1 MKITKSSACIVM
13 VLLLSG
19 CTAILWGGNKVSGNH
34 RVNVMKMQ
42 DDVTDIF
49 QYENI
54 SASVV
59 QDKTNIPLIIPSKG
73 IAFLGEKNVYILTR
87 GADELLSLN
96 KLTDKIPLIA
106 GKEENTLKL
115 QLARPVKGDAVFRFK
130 DSLRVWVNKSAG
142 ELSENDIGV
151 IKHSGFQSTKGGYWK
166 DVNIE
171 GMVLPRKSLNY
182 TFTNTESLERKYKV
196 EFYMIDNETDFYPK
210 NLATNI
216 VLTPVALAA
225 DIVFFPV
232 SLTFLRLIIGQQH

>member
-1 MKITKSSACIVM
+1 
-13 VLLLSG
+13 
-19 CTAILWGGNKVSGNH
+19 
-34 RVNVMKMQ
+34 VNVMKMQ
-42 DDVTDIF
+42 DSVTDIF

-59 QDKTNIPLIIPSKG
+59 QDKTNIPLIIPSEG
-73 IAFLGEKNVYILTR
+73 IAFLGERNVYILTR

-106 GKEENTLKL
+106 DKEENTLKL
-115 QLARPVKGDAVFRFK
+115 QLARSVKGDAIFRFK
-130 DSLRVWVNKSAG
+130 DSLRVWVNKSEG
-142 ELSENDIGV
+142 ELSEYDIDV
-151 IKHSGFQSTKGGYWK
+151 IKHSGFQNSKGGYWK

-171 GMVLPRKSLNY
+171 GVVLPRKSLNY
-182 TFTNTESLERKYKV
+182 TFTNTESLGRKYKV
-196 EFYMIDNETDFYPK
+196 EFYATDNETDFYPK

>member
-1 MKITKSSACIVM
+1 MKRTKSATCIGM
-13 VLLLSG
+13 ALLLSG
-19 CTAILWGGNKVSGNH
+19 CTAILWGGNKVAGSH
-34 RVNVMKMQ
+34 QVNVMKMQ
-42 DDVTDIF
+42 DNVTDIF
-49 QYENI
+49 QYKNLA
-54 SASVV
+54 ASVV
-59 QDKTNIPLIIPSKG
+59 QDKTKIPLIIPSEG

-115 QLARPVKGDAVFRFK
+115 QLARPVKGDAVVHFE

-142 ELSENDIGV
+142 ELSENDIDV
-151 IKHSGFQSTKGGYWK
+151 IKHSGFRSAKEGYWK
-166 DVNIE
+166 DVNIV
-171 GMVLPRKSLNY
+171 GMVLPRKSINY
-182 TFTNTESLERKYKV
+182 TFTNTESLGRKYKI
-196 EFYMIDNETDFYPK
+196 EFYATDSEIDFSPK

-216 VLTPVALAA
+216 VLTPVVLAA

>member
-1 MKITKSSACIVM
+1 
-13 VLLLSG
+13 
-19 CTAILWGGNKVSGNH
+19 
-34 RVNVMKMQ
+34 MKMQ
-42 DDVTDIF
+42 DSVTDIF

-59 QDKTNIPLIIPSKG
+59 QDKTNIPLIIPSEG
-73 IAFLGEKNVYILTR
+73 IAFLGERNVYILTR

-115 QLARPVKGDAVFRFK
+115 QLARSVKGDAVFRFK
-130 DSLRVWVNKSAG
+130 DSLRVWVNKSEG
-142 ELSENDIGV
+142 ELSEYDIDV
-151 IKHSGFQSTKGGYWK
+151 IKHSGFQNSKGGYWK

-171 GMVLPRKSLNY
+171 GIVLPRKSLNY
-182 TFTNTESLERKYKV
+182 TFTNTESLGRKYKV
-196 EFYMIDNETDFYPK
+196 EFYATDNETDFYPK

>member
-1 MKITKSSACIVM
+1 MKITKFVACIVM

-19 CTAILWGGNKVSGNH
+19 CTAILWGGNKVLGSH

-42 DDVTDIF
+42 DSVTDIF

-59 QDKTNIPLIIPSKG
+59 QDKTNIPLIIPSEG
-73 IAFLGEKNVYILTR
+73 IAFLGERNVYILTR

-115 QLARPVKGDAVFRFK
+115 QLARSVKGDAVFRFK
-130 DSLRVWVNKSAG
+130 DSLRVWVNKSEG
-142 ELSENDIGV
+142 ELSEYDIDV
-151 IKHSGFQSTKGGYWK
+151 IKHSGFQNSKGGYWK

-171 GMVLPRKSLNY
+171 GIVLPRKSLNY
-182 TFTNTESLERKYKV
+182 TFTNTESLGRKYKV
-196 EFYMIDNETDFYPK
+196 EFYATDNETDFYPK

>member
-1 MKITKSSACIVM
+1 MKITKSAACTLM

-19 CTAILWGGNKVSGNH
+19 CTAILWGGNKISGSH
-34 RVNVMKMQ
+34 KMNVIKMQ
-42 DDVTDIF
+42 DNVTAIF

-59 QDKTNIPLIIPSKG
+59 QDKTNIPLTVPSKG

-87 GADELLSLN
+87 GADELLSLS
-96 KLTDKIPLIA
+96 KLTDKIPLIT
-106 GKEENTLKL
+106 GNEENTLKL
-115 QLARPVKGDAVFRFK
+115 QLVRPVKGDAVVRFE
-130 DSLRVWVNKSAG
+130 DSLRIWVNKSAG

-151 IKHSGFQSTKGGYWK
+151 IKHLGFKRGKEGYWK
-166 DVNIE
+166 DVTIE
-171 GMVLPRKSLNY
+171 GKVLPRKILNY
-182 TFTNTESLERKYKV
+182 TFTNTESLGRKYSV
-196 EFYMIDNETDFYPK
+196 EFYATGNETDFYPK

>member
-1 MKITKSSACIVM
+1 
-13 VLLLSG
+13 
-19 CTAILWGGNKVSGNH
+19 
-34 RVNVMKMQ
+34 MQ
-42 DDVTDIF
+42 DSVTDIF

-59 QDKTNIPLIIPSKG
+59 QDKTNIPLIIPSEG
-73 IAFLGEKNVYILTR
+73 IAFLGERNVYILTR

-115 QLARPVKGDAVFRFK
+115 QLARSVKGDAVFRFK
-130 DSLRVWVNKSAG
+130 DSLRVWVNKSEG
-142 ELSENDIGV
+142 ELSEYDIDV
-151 IKHSGFQSTKGGYWK
+151 IKHSGFQNSKGGYWK

-171 GMVLPRKSLNY
+171 GIVLPRKSLNY
-182 TFTNTESLERKYKV
+182 TFTNTESLGRKYKV
-196 EFYMIDNETDFYPK
+196 EFYATDNETDFYPK

>member
-1 MKITKSSACIVM
+1 MKITKSAACIVM
-13 VLLLSG
+13 VLFLSG
-19 CTAILWGGNKVSGNH
+19 CTAILWGGNKVSGSH

-42 DDVTDIF
+42 DNVTDIF

-106 GKEENTLKL
+106 GKEENTLML
-115 QLARPVKGDAVFRFK
+115 QLARPVKGDAVVRFK

-142 ELSENDIGV
+142 ELSEYDIGV

-171 GMVLPRKSLNY
+171 GMVLSRKSLNY
-182 TFTNTESLERKYKV
+182 TFTNTASLGRKYKV
-196 EFYMIDNETDFYPK
+196 EFYATDNETDFYPK

-216 VLTPVALAA
+216 VLTPVVLAA
-225 DIVFFPV
+225 DILFFPV

>member
-19 CTAILWGGNKVSGNH
+19 CTAILWGGNKVSGSH
-34 RVNVMKMQ
+34 LVNVMKMQ

-151 IKHSGFQSTKGGYWK
+151 IRHSGFQSTKGGYWK